1 MSLYT
6 VLPEQVDELWPAI
19 VTEIKR
25 TDDDVTDSEDI
36 KALVKKGTW
45 QLWIYTEDS
54 VIQLVA
60 TTSFIYYG
68 DKKMC
73 RIETIA
79 GRGREEYTRC
89 LKDIEEWAKLNAC
102 IGMDIF
108 GRKGWEK
115 VLKPFDYNFEAVLL
129 RKYF

>member
-6 VLPEQVDELWPAI
+6 VLPEQIDELWPTII
-19 VTEIKR
+19 VEIKR
-25 TDDDVTDSEDI
+25 TDDNVTNSEDI

-68 DKKMC
+68 DKNMC

-79 GRGREEYTRC
+79 
-89 LKDIEEWAKLNAC
+89 
-102 IGMDIF
+102 
-108 GRKGWEK
+108 
-115 VLKPFDYNFEAVLL
+115 
-129 RKYF
+129 